1 MKPAYKLVLL
11 SLLFLSVF
19 SSCVK
24 EMEPEERTLCATA
37 TCLALTGEW
46 NLMQYSGGLMGFE
59 NYNKDD
65 LTWTFNNNG
74 MVDVLINTTLNN
86 SMMPIQ
92 TTQTTTYV
100 VNGTIVQLGTGQDY
114 EIAFENGQLILS
126 RNPELD
132 GPRIAFERD

>member
-1 MKPAYKLVLL
+1 
-11 SLLFLSVF
+11 
-19 SSCVK
+19 
-24 EMEPEERTLCATA
+24 
-37 TCLALTGEW
+37 
-46 NLMQYSGGLMGFE
+46 
-59 NYNKDD
+59 
-65 LTWTFNNNG
+65 
-74 MVDVLINTTLNN
+74 
-86 SMMPIQ
+86 MPIQ